1 MTKKGIKGC
10 PCLILLL
17 LSILASFDYALAQ
30 WVPAQNLPKEQPP
43 DGSAEGPGTV
53 PPPALNWREV
63 RFSDGSG
70 SIRLP
75 DGWKITF
82 SEKGKVAAMGP
93 HGMVERG
100 IWIQA
105 RTRASEAQQ
114 NAQYA
119 SYGLPPLRWPGLLA
133 DPTDPVSALQAYIS
147 YMNAIPQR
155 RGRPP
160 ANIIRVNE
168 VAPFQAPGFP
178 QSAYIDLESEQG
190 GTRYR
195 GIQMVM
201 LGPVNMEGL
210 WLFYTSYASTR
221 AESFAQNLPILIKI
235 WGSIRTDQR
244 FIDQSLKEALH
255 SLREAGDIWKHSM
268 EKRETAEDKWHNK
281 RRELYQP
288 GEDE

>member
-1 MTKKGIKGC
+1 MTKKEIKGC
-10 PCLILLL
+10 LCLILLL
-17 LSILASFDYALAQ
+17 LSILASFAYAQAQ
-30 WVPAQNLPKEQPP
+30 WVPAQNPPREHLP
-43 DGSAEGPGTV
+43 GSPAREPGTA

-63 RFSDGSG
+63 DFSDGSG

-82 SEKGKVAAMGP
+82 AKKGMVAAMGP
-93 HGMVERG
+93 HGVVERG
-100 IWIQA
+100 IWTQA
-105 RTRASEAQQ
+105 RTPASEAQQ

-147 YMNAIPQR
+147 YVNAISQR
-155 RGRPP
+155 RGQPP

-190 GTRYR
+190 GIRYR

-201 LGPVNMEGL
+201 LGPVNMDGL
-210 WLFYTSYASTR
+210 WFFYTSYASSR
-221 AESFAQNLPILIKI
+221 VESFAQNLPILLEI
-235 WGSIRTDQR
+235 WESARTTQR
-244 FIDQSLKEALH
+244 FIKHSLKEAME
-255 SLREAGDIWKHSM
+255 SLREAGEIWERSM
-268 EKRETAEDKWHNK
+268 RERERAQDKWHNN
-281 RRELYQP
+281 RRDLYQP
-288 GEDE
+288 DQGE